1 MKYEIV
7 IDTETAGNIYKPE
20 TIRTYDIGWVVKA
33 TARSG
38 GDIVARRSFV
48 VRETW
53 ENSGLMDSAYYA
65 NKLPLYRE
73 GIERGTW
80 RVLPLNTIRQ
90 RLLLDMVEC
99 RAYELYAY
107 NCAFD
112 KGALNTTITAYSHGY
127 ISEFM
132 PINVQYMDVMTYAQ
146 DVVCMTPDYI
156 KWAIDNGQ
164 LSEKGNVKCTAEAVY
179 RYITKNVE
187 FAEAHTAA
195 EDAAIEAAIL
205 DYARRHHGP
214 RRGSFEGRNR
224 WAKVKALR
232 EQLGL

>member
-7 IDTETAGNIYKPE
+7 LDTETAGNIYRPE
-20 TIRTYDIGWVVKA
+20 TIRVYDIGWVVKA

-65 NKLPLYRE
+65 DKLPLYRE

-90 RLLLDMVEC
+90 RLLLDMVEY
-99 RAYELYAY
+99 RVHELYAY
-107 NCAFD
+107 NCQFD
-112 KGALNTTITAYSHGY
+112 KNALNTTINAYSHGY
-127 ISEFM
+127 INEFV
-132 PINVQYMDVMTYAQ
+132 PANVAYRDIMTYAQ
-146 DVVCMTPDYI
+146 DVVCMTENYI
-156 KWAIDNGQ
+156 SWAIDNNQ
-164 LSEKGNVKCTAEAVY
+164 VSEKGNIKCTAEAVY
-179 RYITKNVE
+179 RYITKGVGFVE
-187 FAEAHTAA
+187 SHTAA
-195 EDAAIEAAIL
+195 EDAVIEGAIL

-214 RRGSFEGRNR
+214 RKGSFEGRNR